1 MKKLHFLLFILLFAI
16 KNVYFSQKVEKFELG
31 FQSSLHLSA
40 ANTFSGYN
48 EEQVLPDELTYS
60 NTRGNFGAGFSFGLD
75 LDKKV
80 FPNVKFGLNL
90 SYFKGSEVLMLNYDR
105 DSLKQN
111 LVGSTT
117 QIRLNPKLS
126 FSIPTKKI
134 TFLMESA
141 LLIPL
146 SSKSTFTF
154 NSLDQTTD
162 SSLFYK
168 ENFTYN
174 FAFGISQKLGFEAK
188 LSTHFK
194 LKTSLGILLFNQTT
208 KESKISAYEINGN
221 EQMNTMSTY
230 EKESLYRQSLN
241 NFSNNY
247 TYNSFVNENSPKD
260 LLKTSHQFTS
270 YDFNIILIYTFGKI
284 TSD

>member
-1 MKKLHFLLFILLFAI
+1 MKKLHFLLFILLFAL

-31 FQSSLHLSA
+31 FQTSLHLSA

-75 LDKKV
+75 LDKRI
-80 FPNVKFGLNL
+80 FPNVKFGFNL
-90 SYFKGSEVLMLNYDR
+90 SYFKGSEVLILNYDR
-105 DSLKQN
+105 DSLMQN
-111 LVGSTT
+111 LVGSNT

-134 TFLMESA
+134 TFIMESA

-154 NSLDQTTD
+154 NGLDQTTD
-162 SSLFYK
+162 SSLYYK
-168 ENFTYN
+168 ENFNYN
-174 FAFGISQKLGFEAK
+174 FAFGISQKLGFEAR
-188 LSTHFK
+188 LSNQFK
-194 LKTSLGILLFNQTT
+194 IKTSLGILLFNQTT

-221 EQMNTMSTY
+221 DQTNQMTNF
-230 EKESLYRQSLN
+230 EKETLYRQNLN
-241 NFSNNY
+241 NYSNNY
-247 TYNSFVNENSPKD
+247 SYNSFVNENSPKD

-270 YDFNIILIYTFGKI
+270 YDFNITLIYSFGEILKN
-284 TSD
+284 